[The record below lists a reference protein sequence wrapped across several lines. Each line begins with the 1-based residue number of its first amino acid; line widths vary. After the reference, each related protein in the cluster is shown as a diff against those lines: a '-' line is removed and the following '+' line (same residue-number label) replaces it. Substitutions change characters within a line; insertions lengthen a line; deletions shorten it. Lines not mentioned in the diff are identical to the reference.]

1 MQRHMQNISF
11 LAIVGVLLGCAYFFS
26 QLTNVSQR
34 EVPAAVTPSQ
44 ALETV
49 ADIPDCDADMAG
61 EDVLACF
68 EDAAEVSDH
77 LVENAVDE
85 IRQLESDPER
95 RVAFLD
101 TQIAWEESRKADCD
115 LVLAMA
121 DDMEQGKILRASCL
135 RDRNLLRLAQLE
147 EYICDWYSTS
157 DCVAEDSNED

>member
-26 QLTNVSQR
+26 QLTKVSQR
-34 EVPAAVTPSQ
+34 EVPPAVTPSQ
-44 ALETV
+44 APETV
-49 ADIPDCDADMAG
+49 ADIPDCDADLA
-61 EDVLACF
+61 EQDVLACLV
-68 EDAAEVSDH
+68 DAAEVSDH

-115 LVLAMA
+115 LVYAMA
-121 DDMEQGKILRASCL
+121 DDTEQGETLRASCL
-135 RDRNLLRLAQLE
+135 RERNLQRLAQLE
-147 EYICDWYSTS
+147 KYICDWYPTA
-157 DCVAEDSNED
+157 DCAAEDLVED